1 MKENNPLSPHI
12 QIYNWHISSLIS
24 ISHRIT
30 GIINIILITLIC
42 LWTALLLLGDINY
55 ELIQKFFET
64 FFGKF
69 LIMGTVWSFSFQILS
84 EIRHLFWDLGL
95 GFELKTSNITGLL
108 VIFGSFV
115 LTILIF
121 TLGSSVILMP
131 LMLWF
136 LFNLVS
142 YYDKSYDEVLLF
154 FTSQPTKFLFSLFI
168 IFAYFYSS
176 LSISEVFEDYIESEK
191 LKYVANRLLYLFA
204 IIIPISTLLLLF
216 KLSL

>member
-1 MKENNPLSPHI
+1 MINATKKW
-12 QIYNWHISSLIS
+12 IYLKISSD
-24 ISHRIT
+24 
-30 GIINIILITLIC
+30 IL
-42 LWTALLLLGDINY
+42 
-55 ELIQKFFET
+55 
-64 FFGKF
+64 
-69 LIMGTVWSFSFQILS
+69 V
-84 EIRHLFWDLGL
+84 
-95 GFELKTSNITGLL
+95 
-108 VIFGSFV
+108 
-115 LTILIF
+115 
-121 TLGSSVILMP
+121 P

-142 YYDKSYDEVLLF
+142 YYDKSYNEVLLF

-176 LSISEVFEDYIESEK
+176 LSIREVFEDYIESEK